1 MDLHIFPDNMYR
13 CNIDIV
19 KTCKDVNIAMMVGRF
34 PHKESMECKDVKFKN
49 VCLFVSRM
57 MKGEIE
63 WIVAQGM
70 FCSFFVTK
78 DNSVMASSLS
88 VPFDDPTLQMLVT

>member
-1 MDLHIFPDNMYR
+1 MYS

-19 KTCKDVNIAMMVGRF
+19 KACKNVNIAMMVGRF
-34 PHKESMECKDVKFKN
+34 SHKENMECKDVKFKN
-49 VCLFVSRM
+49 VCLFVSKM

-63 WIVAQGM
+63 QIMAQGT
-70 FCSFFVTK
+70 FCLFFVTK
-78 DNSVMASSLS
+78 DNIVMASKLL